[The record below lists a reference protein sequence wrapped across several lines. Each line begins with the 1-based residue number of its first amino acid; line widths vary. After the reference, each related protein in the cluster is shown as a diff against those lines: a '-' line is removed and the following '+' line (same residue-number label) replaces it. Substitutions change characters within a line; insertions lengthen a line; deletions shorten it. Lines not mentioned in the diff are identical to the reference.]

1 MKYFLYLFL
10 YLNIYTLF
18 SESLEAQNIS
28 LETTAESESG
38 KTLIDSVLT
47 TSEFANYKSLQSELD
62 SISNKLY
69 HLGYLDQELLSTVRP
84 NDTVV
89 IAAFEL
95 GNQWKQLIV
104 NYTQENFSKEEVD
117 RISDKTTDS
126 TFTIPF
132 TQIETSLSILNKIQ
146 IEKGHPFG
154 QLQLI
159 QLTKLDTTSIS
170 ATLSSSNGTQRTI
183 DQLVIKG
190 YEKFPISFLKYF
202 AGVKKGKKFKQS
214 QLIVQNELLNN
225 LGFVKTVKPPEA
237 LFRKDSTSIYFYL
250 EKTNNNLFDGI
261 IGFATNELTQN
272 LEFNGYLNL
281 DLNNNLNFGEQ
292 LLVNYKADGREQV
305 NFRVKTTMPYLFKT
319 PISASLELKIFKRD
333 STFSTT
339 DQQARILYQ
348 ITPESSTSVGYKTY
362 ESTNLMDE
370 VLAGDPVQ
378 DYKSNFVTAGI
389 TFTKRQ
395 TQNFFPI
402 KTMISL
408 DTEIGDRTLTAIK
421 DSQYRISSDIN
432 YSFFLN
438 YRNSIFL
445 RNTTSL
451 LSSSTYVTNE
461 LYRFGGVNSIRG
473 FSENS
478 IDASLFSILNTEYR
492 YVFNSSTYIHSIID
506 LGYFENKI
514 LELKEELFSFGI
526 GLGLQTDAGIFRFN
540 IANGISG
547 EQNFKFSNTKIHL
560 SLSSKF

>member
-18 SESLEAQNIS
+18 SGSLEAQNIS
-28 LETTAESESG
+28 LETTAETESG

-47 TSEFANYKSLQSELD
+47 TSEFADYKSLQSELD

-69 HLGYLDQELLSTVRP
+69 HLGYLDQELLSTIRP

-146 IEKGHPFG
+146 IEKGNPFG

-190 YEKFPISFLKYF
+190 YEKFPISFLTYF

-214 QLIVQNELLNN
+214 QLLVQNELLNN

-339 DQQARILYQ
+339 NQQARLLYQ

-378 DYKSNFVTAGI
+378 DYTSNFVTAGI
-389 TFTKRQ
+389 TYTKRR

>member
-28 LETTAESESG
+28 LETTAETKSG

-117 RISDKTTDS
+117 RISNKTTDS

-132 TQIETSLSILNKIQ
+132 TQIEFSLSVLNKIQ
-146 IEKGHPFG
+146 IEKGNPFG

-348 ITPESSTSVGYKTY
+348 ITPESSTFVGYKTY